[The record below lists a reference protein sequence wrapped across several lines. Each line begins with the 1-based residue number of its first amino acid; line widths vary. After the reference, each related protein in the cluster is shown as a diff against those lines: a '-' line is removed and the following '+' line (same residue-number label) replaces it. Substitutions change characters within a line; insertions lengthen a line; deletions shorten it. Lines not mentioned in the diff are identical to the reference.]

1 MKIGF
6 IGLGLMGAPM
16 ASNVAKKHNDTVYLA
31 NRTAEKAQ
39 KLAEELQEA
48 GYDVYACDSNRQVA
62 ENADIVISMV
72 TGSADVQEIY
82 EEILPLIR
90 PGMLCIDMSTIDPAV
105 SLSIAER
112 VKEKGAMFTDAPVVK
127 STAAAAAGKLGIYV
141 GADEKTYETALP
153 ILQYM
158 GENIIHMGENGRGL
172 VMKLCHNALVSQIQ
186 NGVNETLSIAQKNG
200 IGVADY
206 IRAISYGGG
215 QNFYLDGHAKML
227 ETEDFTAMFSLQNAN
242 KDVHLFMDLAKQTGM
257 AVPGEE
263 NAVRVYEEAMEKG
276 LGAEDWGATIKI
288 VRG

>member
-1 MKIGF
+1 MNIGF

-16 ASNVAKKHNDTVYLA
+16 ASNIIRKHDGRVYLA
-31 NRTAEKAQ
+31 NRTPEKAV
-39 KLAEELQEA
+39 KLAEEYKEFGAEA
-48 GYDVYACDSNRQVA
+48 TASNKELAEKSDV
-62 ENADIVISMV
+62 IITMV
-72 TGSADVQEIY
+72 TGSADVEQIY
-82 EEILPLIR
+82 EEILPVIR
-90 PGMLCIDMSTIDPAV
+90 EGMLCIDMSTIDPAV
-105 SLSIAER
+105 SIAIAEK
-112 VKEKGAMFTDAPVVK
+112 VKAKGAMFADAPVVK

-141 GADEKTYETALP
+141 GADDATFEAALP
-153 ILQYM
+153 ILRYM

-206 IRAISYGGG
+206 VKAISYGGG

-227 ETEDFTAMFSLQNAN
+227 ETEDYTAMFSLKNAN
-242 KDVHLFMDLAKQTGM
+242 KDVHLFMDLAKQTGL

-263 NAVRVYEEAMEKG
+263 NAVRVYEKAMEQG